1 MLIIPVSENAGVK
14 MLVIDR
20 YTYDYFGSLQIVG
33 VLAAETVT
41 IEQPKVAV
49 PDEANDVHW
58 TPIKSDGVTWQLTA
72 NDNAFTIP
80 GRMIIRVN
88 KPASPGNAF
97 GVSYA

>member
-1 MLIIPVSENAGVK
+1 MLIIPIDVNAHVK
-14 MLVIDR
+14 MLIIDR

-33 VLAAETVT
+33 VLTSEVVT
-41 IEQPKVAV
+41 IEQPIVDNPSESNNA
-49 PDEANDVHW
+49 HW

-72 NDNAFTIP
+72 NNTAFTIP

-88 KPASPGNAF
+88 KPASGGNAF